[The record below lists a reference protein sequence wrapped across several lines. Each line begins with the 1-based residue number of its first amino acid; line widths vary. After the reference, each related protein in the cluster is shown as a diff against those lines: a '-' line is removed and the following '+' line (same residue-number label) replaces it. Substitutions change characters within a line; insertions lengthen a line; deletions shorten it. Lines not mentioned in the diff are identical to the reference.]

1 MTQTPHE
8 ILAYPISTEK
18 AVREA
23 EINNTLIFIV
33 DKKATKKQVKWAIE
47 KAFNAKVEDVRTLID
62 MRGRKKAYI
71 RLKPDTPAVEVTT
84 QLGLV

>member
-8 ILAYPISTEK
+8 ILEYPISTEK

-33 DKKATKKQVKWAIE
+33 NKNATKKQVKWAIE
-47 KAFNAKVEDVRTLID
+47 KAFNAKVDGVRTLID

-71 RLKPDTPAVEVTT
+71 RLKSDTPAVEVTT